1 MSESAFDSHVEVEET
16 PHELTITVN
25 KHGVGA
31 GVADRFKEVFPDDE

>member
-1 MSESAFDSHVEVEET
+1 MSETAVETHTEVEET

-31 GVADRFKEVFPDDE
+31 AIADRLKEVLSDE